1 MHRVL
6 YLHLGGL
13 GVFDGLRALWY
24 HCVKSA
30 FNESGY
36 LSGSGLQGE
45 PDCMITVDCC
55 TLMADLSHRISTGFS
70 IEELMSDLHYGV
82 MVEIEMFA
90 TTLIDRLQRLL
101 EGAMSQSIGPNNSP
115 EPATIRPS

>member
-1 MHRVL
+1 
-6 YLHLGGL
+6 
-13 GVFDGLRALWY
+13 
-24 HCVKSA
+24 
-30 FNESGY
+30 
-36 LSGSGLQGE
+36 
-45 PDCMITVDCC
+45 MITVDCC

-90 TTLIDRLQRLL
+90 TILIDRLQRLL